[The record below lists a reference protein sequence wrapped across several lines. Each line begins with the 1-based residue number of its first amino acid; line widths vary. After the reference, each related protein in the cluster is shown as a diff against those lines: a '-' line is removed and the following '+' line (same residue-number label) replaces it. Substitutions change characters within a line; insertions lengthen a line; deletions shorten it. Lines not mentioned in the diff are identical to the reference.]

1 MNIISILRILLISLF
16 FSGCGTYFNQPIKQQ
31 AARIGE
37 TSSIYKDL
45 NSLPL
50 PDEPVI
56 VGVYNF
62 KDLTGQFK
70 NTENGS
76 TFSTAIPQGATT
88 ILLKALDD
96 SKWFT
101 TIERE
106 NINNL
111 FNERNIIKD
120 TRADYENNNSNGP
133 NISPLLFAG
142 ILLEGGVVSY
152 DTNIVTGGLGA
163 RYFGVGG
170 STQYREDRITVYL
183 RAVSTKS
190 GKILKNVYVSKT
202 ILSQAIDA
210 SLFRYVN
217 FQRLLEV
224 ETGITKNEPTQMALK
239 EAIEKAVITL
249 ILEGIDAQLW
259 STKEGD
265 SLNQELVAKY
275 KEEKAEEESTLL
287 YDRKQTPK
295 KYKNSFALVA
305 GAPTLLGDFSNKRI
319 GLNAGFEYSRVLTS
333 NLDAT
338 LRGSYL
344 ELETGDTFSKQF
356 VNTALGLNYNLLP
369 FENLSPHIF
378 GGVGLLLDLD
388 ERFNTTPRLEP
399 VLNAYAGAGI
409 NIKLSERFVADL
421 FAEYY
426 VTTIDNL
433 DLLKNGKRD
442 DYFYNFGIGLK
453 YNFGDSTKI
462 KEDPEEES
470 SEIKNKS

>member
-1 MNIISILRILLISLF
+1 MNFISALRIFAISML

-31 AARIGE
+31 TARIGE
-37 TSSIYKDL
+37 TSSVYKDL
-45 NSLPL
+45 KNLPL
-50 PDEPVI
+50 PDQPVI

-62 KDLTGQFK
+62 KDLTGQYK

-88 ILLKALDD
+88 MLLKALDD

-106 NINNL
+106 NIGNL
-111 FNERNIIKD
+111 INERNIIVD
-120 TRADYENNNSNGP
+120 TRSEYEKNNSNAP

-163 RYFGVGG
+163 RYFGIGG
-170 STQYREDRITVYL
+170 STQYRQDRITVYL

-202 ILSQAIDA
+202 ILSQALDA
-210 SLFRYVN
+210 SLFRYIN

-249 ILEGIDAQLW
+249 ILEGIEAKLW

-265 SLNQELVAKY
+265 TLNEQLVAKY
-275 KEEKAEEESTLL
+275 KEEKEEEESTLL

-295 KYKNSFALVA
+295 KYKNAFALV
-305 GAPTLLGDFSNKRI
+305 GGVPTLTADFSEKSM
-319 GLNAGFEYSRVLTS
+319 GLNAGFEYARVI
-333 NLDAT
+333 NNNIDVT

-344 ELETGDTFSKQF
+344 RLETGQTFSKEF
-356 VNTALGLNYNLLP
+356 INTALGLNYNILP
-369 FENLSPHIF
+369 FESVSPHIF
-378 GGVGLLLDLD
+378 VGGGLLLDLD
-388 ERFNTTPRLEP
+388 KRFNQTPRLEP
-399 VLNAYAGAGI
+399 VPKVYSGAGI
-409 NIKLSERFVADL
+409 NLKLSDRFTADL
-421 FAEYY
+421 FAEYNF
-426 VTTIDNL
+426 TFTDKL
-433 DLLKNGKRD
+433 DLLENGKRND
-442 DYFYNFGIGLK
+442 FYYNFGIGVK
-453 YNFGDSTKI
+453 YLFGDKTKI
-462 KEDPEEES
+462 KEETEVQTPE
-470 SEIKNKS
+470 INDK